1 MNKFLVV
8 AANGKAGQKIVT
20 ELMARGLDVTV
31 AVRQANKTQASQA
44 IIKGLFDL
52 TAADVSNFDVVIDAF
67 GAWAP
72 EALPQH
78 TSSLEHLAAILAPNA
93 RLLVVGGAGS
103 LYLDA
108 SHTAALKDSDG
119 FPEAFKPLASAM
131 GEGLARLRT
140 LDVDWTYLSPA
151 ADFVADGEKKGHY
164 VIEGEV
170 LTTDDKGVSQLS
182 YADYATAVVDIA
194 TSGRYHRERVS
205 VRW

>member
-31 AVRQANKTQASQA
+31 AVRQANKTQASQV
-44 IIKGLFDL
+44 IIKDLFDL

-151 ADFVADGEKKGHY
+151 ADFVADGEKKVNY

>member
-31 AVRQANKTQASQA
+31 AVRQANKTQASQV
-44 IIKGLFDL
+44 ITKDLFDL

>member
-44 IIKGLFDL
+44 IIKDLFDL

-78 TSSLEHLAAILAPNA
+78 TSSLEHLAAILAPQCPFA
-93 RLLVVGGAGS
+93 CRWGSGGRF
-103 LYLDA
+103 
-108 SHTAALKDSDG
+108 T
-119 FPEAFKPLASAM
+119 
-131 GEGLARLRT
+131 
-140 LDVDWTYLSPA
+140 
-151 ADFVADGEKKGHY
+151 
-164 VIEGEV
+164 
-170 LTTDDKGVSQLS
+170 
-182 YADYATAVVDIA
+182 
-194 TSGRYHRERVS
+194 
-205 VRW
+205 

>member
-31 AVRQANKTQASQA
+31 AVRQANKTQASQV
-44 IIKGLFDL
+44 IIKDLFDL

-151 ADFVADGEKKGHY
+151 ADFVVDGEKKGHY

>member
-31 AVRQANKTQASQA
+31 TVRQANKTQASQV
-44 IIKGLFDL
+44 IIKDLFDL

-182 YADYATAVVDIA
+182 YADYATAWLILRRVVAII
-194 TSGRYHRERVS
+194 ENVS
-205 VRW
+205 Q

>member
-8 AANGKAGQKIVT
+8 AANGKAGQKIVN
-20 ELMARGLDVTV
+20 ELIARDLDVTV
-31 AVRQANKTQASQA
+31 AVRQANKTQASQV
-44 IIKGLFDL
+44 IIKDLFDL

-108 SHTAALKDSDG
+108 SHTDALKDSDG

>member
-31 AVRQANKTQASQA
+31 AVRQANKTQASQV
-44 IIKGLFDL
+44 IIKDLFDL

-170 LTTDDKGVSQLS
+170 LTTDDKGMSQLS